1 MKFLNTIITSYRTT
15 LSLLL
20 IMVIAGVYS
29 YKNLPVEATPVVDV
43 PYISISILLEGISP
57 EDGVRLLIK
66 PSEVELRSVKGIKEI
81 NSRALENHVNIVIEF
96 HGDIKIDNALNDVR
110 AAMSRAQ
117 ADFPDSTK
125 EPVIKE
131 LSSDLFPVIAV
142 GLSSAGASEQEIYLY
157 SQRLKRV
164 FESIP
169 DVLAV
174 NLKGAR
180 EEVLEVII
188 DSAVL
193 QSYNIHS
200 SEFINAVNNN
210 NLLIPAGEVDTG
222 KGRFSVKLPGLIET
236 YKDLMELPIK
246 STPDTVIRLG
256 DIAEV
261 KRSFK
266 DADNVTLVNG
276 APTISLEVTKR
287 GGSNMINVAND
298 VKALLAEQD
307 IPKGIHAAV
316 VFDSTPFAVK
326 MVEELEGNILA
337 ALMLVL
343 VIVVAALG
351 LRSSILV
358 SLGIP
363 FSTLGGLTIL
373 YLLGYTFNFMVLF
386 GLLLALGMI
395 VDGAIV
401 ISEYADCKMAEGQ
414 TPKQAYINSS
424 LRMFMPVSVST
435 LTILAVFL
443 PLMFWPGIDGQFM
456 RILPI
461 TVFAVISF
469 SWLYAL
475 VILPVLGALFGKTPA
490 SLEMVEQLTKL
501 ERGDLSGISGFTGRY
516 IAMIRVV
523 LENPKSS
530 IATMLFVLF
539 GIFYFYGQFNAGS
552 MYFTES
558 DGQFGEVTVS
568 TLGNLSM
575 DEATALVKEVE
586 DIVLA
591 VPEVISTY
599 TAAYPVGM
607 AQGRRNASEDEIG
620 YLLVELQMPE
630 NREKTSDEVFW
641 DIRQRTQHLP
651 GIRVRA
657 ESLSGGPPILSDIQ
671 IQLNTE
677 SQELVEQEAKRI
689 RHYLEKN
696 MDGLVDIS
704 DTLPLPGIEWE
715 LNVDR
720 SQAALYGMSV
730 VDAGLAVQM
739 LTNGILIG
747 TYRPDDAE
755 EEVDI
760 RIRHPIEQRNILAI
774 DDVSINTANGPVPMS
789 SFVERSAK
797 PRVNKLQRSNG
808 MTIASVFANTE
819 YGVLPND
826 KVDEIQHWLD
836 TEANIDPRVIVTFRG
851 AKENQE
857 ESTRFLGIAFL
868 LAMLLMLALLLAQ
881 FNSFYQAFLV
891 LSAVVMST
899 AGVFLGHMIFQQ
911 PFSIVLGGVGIV
923 ALAGVIVANNI
934 ILLDTY
940 NDVRAR
946 QPHLSIIDAA
956 ILTGAQRLRPVFL
969 TAFTTG
975 LGLIP
980 LALGVSV
987 DILARDITTKGQVA
1001 SYWKPLAASLVY
1013 GLSFATLLTLVLT
1026 PMLMVVPDKLKE
1038 YWQVRK
1044 LKQ

>member
-1 MKFLNTIITSYRTT
+1 MKFLNTIITGYRTT

-20 IMVIAGVYS
+20 ILMLAGIYS
-29 YKNLPVEATPVVDV
+29 YKNLPVESTPVVDV
-43 PYISISILLEGISP
+43 PYISIFIQLDGISP

-66 PSEVELRSVKGIKEI
+66 PSEVELRSIKGVKEI
-81 NSRALENHVNIVIEF
+81 NARALENYAQIVIEF

-117 ADFPDSTK
+117 ADFPENTK

-131 LSSDLFPVIAV
+131 LSSDLFPVVAI
-142 GLSSAGASEQEIYLY
+142 GLVSEGASERELY
-157 SQRLKRV
+157 AFAQKLKRKV
-164 FESIP
+164 EAIP
-169 DVLAV
+169 DVLTV
-174 NLKGAR
+174 NVKGAR
-180 EEVLEVII
+180 EEVLEVIV

-200 SEFINAVNNN
+200 NEFINAVKYN
-210 NLLIPAGEVDTG
+210 NLLIPAGEIDTG

-266 DADNVTLVNG
+266 DADNITLING
-276 APTISLEVTKR
+276 RPTIALEVSKR
-287 GGSNMINVAND
+287 GGSNMINVANN
-298 VKALLAEQD
+298 VKAMLEKQD
-307 IPKGIHAAV
+307 IPNGMKIEI
-316 VFDSTPFAVK
+316 VFDSTPFAIQ

-343 VIVVAALG
+343 VIVVASLG
-351 LRSSILV
+351 FRSSILV

-363 FSTLGGLTIL
+363 ISTLCGLTVL

-386 GLLLALGMI
+386 GLLLALGMV

-414 TPKQAYINSS
+414 SPREAYINASV
-424 LRMFMPVSVST
+424 RMFMPVTIST

-461 TVFAVISF
+461 TVFAVIFF

-475 VILPVLGALFGKTPA
+475 VILPVLGALFGKSPA
-490 SLEMVEQLTKL
+490 SLEMVEQLNKL
-501 ERGDLSGISGFTGRY
+501 ERGDLSDVGGLTGRY
-516 IAMIRVV
+516 VGLIRAV
-523 LENPKSS
+523 LEKPKSS
-530 IATMLFVLF
+530 LVVMFFALFS
-539 GIFYFYGQFNAGS
+539 IFYLYGQFNAGS
-552 MYFTES
+552 VYFTES

-568 TLGNLSM
+568 TLGNLSTE
-575 DEATALVKEVE
+575 EAATLVKEVE
-586 DIVLA
+586 AIVLEM
-591 VPEVISTY
+591 PEVISSY

-620 YLLVELQMPE
+620 YLLVELDLPE
-630 NREKTSDEVFW
+630 NRERSSDEIFW
-641 DIRQRTQHLP
+641 DIRQRTKHLS
-651 GIRVRA
+651 GVRVRA

-671 IQLNTE
+671 IQLNAET
-677 SQELVEQEAKRI
+677 QEILETEAKRI
-689 RHYLEKN
+689 RRHLEKD
-696 MDGLVDIS
+696 MDGLIDIS

-720 SQAALYGMSV
+720 AQAALYGMSV
-730 VDAGLAVQM
+730 IDAGLAVQM

-760 RIRHPIEQRNILAI
+760 RIRYPVDQRSILAI
-774 DDVSINTANGPVPMS
+774 DSVNINTAQGPVPMS
-789 SFVERSAK
+789 NFVERVAK
-797 PRVNKLQRSNG
+797 PRVNKLQRVNG
-808 MTIASVFANTE
+808 SPVASIFANTE
-819 YGVLPND
+819 LGVLPND
-826 KVDEIQHWLD
+826 KLLEIQHWLD
-836 TEANIDPRVIVTFRG
+836 TEAHIDPRVTITFRG
-851 AKENQE
+851 AQENQE
-857 ESTRFLGIAFL
+857 ESIQFLSVAFS
-868 LAMLLMLALLLAQ
+868 LAMMLMLALLLAQ

-911 PFSIVLGGVGIV
+911 PFSVVLGGVGIV
-923 ALAGVIVANNI
+923 ALAGVIVSNNI

-940 NDVRAR
+940 NDVRLK
-946 QPHLSIIDAA
+946 QPHLSIVDAA
-956 ILTGAQRLRPVFL
+956 VLTGAQRLRPVFL

-980 LALGVSV
+980 LALGISV
-987 DILARDITTKGQVA
+987 DLIARDITMKGQVA
-1001 SYWKPLAASLVY
+1001 GYWKPLAASLVY
-1013 GLSFATLLTLVLT
+1013 GLSFATILTLVFT
-1026 PMLMVVPDKLKE
+1026 PMLMVIPDKIKE
-1038 YWQVRK
+1038 RWQAR
-1044 LKQ
+1044 QRG